1 MNQGVLP
8 MVAKC
13 PGEVVQPCL
22 DMEHSS
28 IPVDTQCG
36 SSHFPPG
43 ALDLDQSI
51 RVVPIGHS
59 MDFLVDQGPN
69 FLVMSFCPSEASWG
83 SQRMGAHTPH
93 TTHHT
98 PHTTHHHTPPHT
110 TTHHHTPP
118 HTTHHTQHT
127 THNTQHTT
135 RNTQH
140 KLAKLELV

>member
-8 MVAKC
+8 LVAKC

-22 DMEHSS
+22 EMEHSS

-51 RVVPIGHS
+51 RVGPIGHS

-69 FLVMSFCPSEASWG
+69 FLAMRFCPSEASWG
-83 SQRMGAHTPH
+83 VPKDGGPHTTPHTTHHTYHTPHTPHIAH

-98 PHTTHHHTPPHT
+98 PHTAHRT
-110 TTHHHTPP
+110 P
-118 HTTHHTQHT
+118 HTTH
-127 THNTQHTT
+127 
-135 RNTQH
+135 NTQH